1 MAGTTQEDDLIILTE
16 EVQTESPEMVINL
29 DDDTILSNDNDM
41 VLTFDETEVQT
52 ETKEKITLES
62 EEDPFQIT
70 ELEETPL
77 INLDSTD

>member
-16 EVQTESPEMVINL
+16 EIQTESPEMVINL
-29 DDDTILSNDNDM
+29 DDDAISSNEDDM
-41 VLTFDETEVQT
+41 VLTFDEPEVKTEA
-52 ETKEKITLES
+52 KEEVTLES

-70 ELEETPL
+70 ELVETPL